1 MPLKLVS
8 GKGGVGKTYVT
19 ALLYR
24 QNAAA
29 RLFDCQGDL
38 RQQLEKLNLSSPNI
52 ELRNDSQL
60 IRNTLKKIVIID
72 KIASWAADH
81 RVIQNLF
88 RLAPNLLE
96 FLFLLQMIELAESD
110 ESDLIVDA
118 PSTGNFLGLL
128 KSVQSAKRMFDAGLM
143 KKNSGR
149 IFDFLNDPD
158 KTEFILVALPE
169 RSALDEM
176 IELEKEIKNLFPRA
190 KIIRVLNRKHEEEKN
205 WKDLPPELHFLAHD
219 RVIKENKRVKDLHF
233 DFILKEAEVKLV

>member
-149 IFDFLNDPD
+149 IFDFLNGPD

-219 RVIKENKRVKDLHF
+219 RVIKENTRLT
-233 DFILKEAEVKLV
+233 